1 MTETKRATPALGRV
15 RLWVQLL
22 MLVLTVWGAS
32 VVGHYSAEKLSDAL
46 PALSCAYDMQNGGY
60 CTLIPLQH
68 QMHHRVGQALV
79 SAQNVGLK
87 ILLPL
92 AMTMLTFLASFFVLG
107 KAFCGWVCPLGT
119 LQELVQR
126 VGRRFGLPL
135 HALDARGT
143 GRVRPVK
150 WLILLA
156 LVLALPLLTGLGVTP
171 HEFGNPYCDICPSR
185 LATTLLTGNTEQ
197 LAVNTASPL
206 AFAIGA
212 LGNTL
217 FGFVAVGALAIRQ
230 PFCRICP
237 MLALNGAFRH
247 LSLTRLVKRA
257 HDKCAQCGICA
268 QACPMD
274 IHEIHTRSGRQAF
287 HEDCTL
293 CGRCAEFCPD
303 DDVIALKFGPLAL
316 FRSRRDYYKAR
327 MRRESPQG
335 EVKPLKRMPRPGR
348 PAAQP

>member
-1 MTETKRATPALGRV
+1 MTESTRPLPSLGRV
-15 RLWVQLL
+15 RLSVQLA
-22 MLVLTVWGAS
+22 MFVLFVWGAS
-32 VVGHYSAEKLSDAL
+32 VVGHYAAEKVADAL
-46 PALSCAYDMQNGGY
+46 PALSCAYDMENAGY
-60 CTLIPLQH
+60 CVLIPLQH

-79 SAQNVGLK
+79 SAQQVGLK

-92 AMTMLTFLASFFVLG
+92 ALTLLTFLAFFFVLG

-126 VGRRFGLPL
+126 VGRRLGLPL
-135 HALDARGT
+135 HALDKTGT
-143 GRVRPVK
+143 RRVRPVK
-150 WLILLA
+150 WLILLG

-171 HEFGNPYCDICPSR
+171 HEFGNPYCDVCPAR
-185 LATTLLTGNTEQ
+185 IATTLLTGNTEQ
-197 LAVNTASPL
+197 LAINAASPL
-206 AFAIGA
+206 SFAIGA

-247 LSLTRLVKRA
+247 LSLTRLVKA
-257 HDKCAQCGICA
+257 PHDKCASCGICA

-274 IHEIHTRSGRQAF
+274 IHEIQRRSGRAAF

-293 CGRCAEFCPD
+293 CGRCAEYCPE
-303 DDVIALKFGPLAL
+303 DDVIAIKFGPWRL
-316 FRSRRDYYKAR
+316 FRSTRAYYK
-327 MRRESPQG
+327 RRIKGESPQG
-335 EVKPLKRMPRPGR
+335 EIKPLKRAPRPVPER
-348 PAAQP
+348 S